1 MSLERNDTKKPLLRV
16 RDLSFRYDSDGPA
29 LLRDLNL
36 DIHQND
42 FVHIKGESGCGKST
56 LLRVLTR
63 LADPDTGTLCFEGR
77 PHTDYSVM
85 EWRTQL
91 VLVPQE
97 PVMIDN
103 SVRDNLLL
111 PFTFAA
117 FRDVTPPGDDRIR
130 QWMSRFHLNGVD
142 LHDRARKLS
151 VGQRMRLAV
160 IRALMVR
167 PKIVLLDEPAGALD
181 ETSRNMFEQEI
192 IKLRQDGE
200 VAVVL
205 VSHIPFQAH
214 AERLRVLNMS
224 AGILTGDSVG

>member
-1 MSLERNDTKKPLLRV
+1 MPPESNHSNEPLLRA
-16 RDLSFRYDSDGPA
+16 RNLSFRYGPDGPP

-36 DIHQND
+36 DITKSD

-56 LLRVLTR
+56 LLRVLAR
-63 LADPDTGTLCFEGR
+63 LIHPNAGTLFFEGTS
-77 PHTDYSVM
+77 HTEYPVIR
-85 EWRTQL
+85 WRTQV

-97 PVMIDN
+97 PVMIDA
-103 SVRDNLLL
+103 SVRENLLL
-111 PFTFAA
+111 PFGFAA
-117 FRDVTPPGDDRIR
+117 FRDATPPGDDRIR
-130 QWMSRFHLNGVD
+130 KWMADFHLNGVD
-142 LHDRARKLS
+142 MRHEARTLS

-192 IKLRQDGE
+192 IKVRQDSD

-214 AERLRVLNMS
+214 AERLRVLNMN
-224 AGILTGDSVG
+224 AGILAGDSDG